1 MTTPHEITCIRK
13 SDRQNPHERITH
25 VGGNKGAKDTGGVW
39 MITQEKA
46 IEGIENYTW
55 SFYVTHGIKRA
66 NVIVAISRFGHKYLK
81 TEADGE
87 QPNNL
92 LSLPECPQHSY

>member
-1 MTTPHEITCIRK
+1 MASRIRVLCIKK

-25 VGGNKGAKDTGGVW
+25 IGGQNGDGSRW
-39 MITQEKA
+39 SLTQQDA
-46 IEGIENYTW
+46 IKGIENGTYE
-55 SFYVTHGIKRA
+55 FYVLQGGLQAK
-66 NVIVAISRFGHKYLK
+66 VIVATSRYGNKYLK

-92 LSLPECPQHSY
+92 LSLPECP